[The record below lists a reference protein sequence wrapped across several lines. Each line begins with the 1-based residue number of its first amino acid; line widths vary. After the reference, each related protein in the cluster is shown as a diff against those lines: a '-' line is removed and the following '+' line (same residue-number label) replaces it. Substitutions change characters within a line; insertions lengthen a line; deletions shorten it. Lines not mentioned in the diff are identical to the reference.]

1 MIFTLFIGAALF
13 WSGFDQG
20 GSSFNIFAKEYTDRV
35 IFGWEYPASWLQV
48 LNPILKLKDK
58 EIEVLSSFLSVWQSN
73 RNNQEINKKLFST
86 PVRKLV
92 RKQIGMSEASFNN
105 HITMLRKKQMIIDKK
120 INPNILSAIK
130 KDGIEVTYRLT
141 WTK

>member
-1 MIFTLFIGAALF
+1 MIIPINSDIPKSMKA
-13 WSGFDQG
+13 
-20 GSSFNIFAKEYTDRV
+20 Y
-35 IFGWEYPASWLQV
+35 LQV

-58 EIEVLSSFLSVWQSN
+58 EIEVLSSFLSIWQSN
-73 RNNQEINKKLFST
+73 RDNKEVNKKLFST

-105 HITMLRKKQMIIDKK
+105 HITMLRKKQMIVEKK
-120 INPNILSAIK
+120 INSNILSAIK
-130 KDGIEVTYRLT
+130 KDGIEITYKLT